1 MNFDDN
7 HSSGEFVTTGLGSRT
22 GKKYSIIVLKLN
34 KINIR
39 IVRIIVNFI

>member
-7 HSSGEFVTTGLGSRT
+7 HSSGEFVTVLRSRT
-22 GKKYSIIVLKLN
+22 GKKYFIIVLKAK
-34 KINIR
+34 KINIK